1 MVIWLEELIR
11 EELGIWK
18 SEINALSRCYLF
30 LNKYTF
36 SVSSLENSLGVFYFV
51 FSVIRANA
59 DKI

>member
-1 MVIWLEELIR
+1 MVIWLEELLR

-30 LNKYTF
+30 LNKCTF
-36 SVSSLENSLGVFYFV
+36 SVSSLENSLGVFNFV

>member
-1 MVIWLEELIR
+1 MVIWLEELLR

-36 SVSSLENSLGVFYFV
+36 SVSSLENSLGVFNFV
-51 FSVIRANA
+51 FSVIRAND

>member
-1 MVIWLEELIR
+1 MVIWLEELSR

-36 SVSSLENSLGVFYFV
+36 SVSSLENSLGVFNFV
-51 FSVIRANA
+51 FLVIRANA

>member
-36 SVSSLENSLGVFYFV
+36 SVSSLENSLGVFNFV
-51 FSVIRANA
+51 FSVIRAND

>member
-1 MVIWLEELIR
+1 MVIWLEELLR

-36 SVSSLENSLGVFYFV
+36 SVSSLENSLGVFNFV

>member
-1 MVIWLEELIR
+1 MVIWLEELLR

-36 SVSSLENSLGVFYFV
+36 PVSSLENSLGVFNSV
-51 FSVIRANA
+51 FWVIRANA

>member
-1 MVIWLEELIR
+1 MVIWLEELSR

-18 SEINALSRCYLF
+18 SEINALSRCNLF
-30 LNKYTF
+30 LYKYTF
-36 SVSSLENSLGVFYFV
+36 SVSSLENSLGVFNFA